1 MYYKSSTQDFH
12 PNINLNMREL
22 ILWMVHRGYIFGF
35 LFIEFGFILIT
46 AKQSVLG
53 GMELA

>member
-1 MYYKSSTQDFH
+1 
-12 PNINLNMREL
+12 MREL

-46 AKQSVLG
+46 AKQSVWG